1 MAIVS
6 SCVHAW
12 RSIIPLDTR
21 AVLCCAGA
29 GESSVVPLVDGIM
42 ESGLCEYLKLK
53 QFDREGGDEGT

>member
-1 MAIVS
+1 
-6 SCVHAW
+6 
-12 RSIIPLDTR
+12 LDTR